1 NEFKKDM
8 VVAEAVL
15 TVYSGGMG
23 TAALKGGKSVA
34 KLDVDAPHGKQPHA
48 DMDADGGKGRGGL
61 LHGSGVD
68 DLLEGTPL
76 KDGKL
81 KTKAKLFDDM
91 LKDFDLLTEKYQ
103 HNMLK
108 QIFEKIRIKEEV
120 MVDPVFGQS
129 FSVWNISFFKDK
141 KDGHG
146 LQHIETSKGHVSE
159 APRNKDIPHEITPPK
174 GGKASGDSGH
184 SHHDEPV
191 TDKKG
196 NDANKNQP
204 HEKENMEA
212 EGTSKPDSNVSYGKV
227 FPTRKIDLDTE
238 GHIIERVR
246 ELRSKLSNRLKDE
259 LNFAYS
265 EVDIEGMDKKEFY
278 AHSSLNGDNKAKDY
292 ADYSLK
298 PTKPKYEATLA
309 PDRGGNIR
317 KRDNDTEYKILN
329 DLAARLDKLK
339 EPSKTR
345 GKIKL
350 FTEIDTCAS
359 CSRIIERFHK
369 DYPNIVIEVIHN
381 GDELVD
387 P

>member
-1 NEFKKDM
+1 
-8 VVAEAVL
+8 
-15 TVYSGGMG
+15 
-23 TAALKGGKSVA
+23 
-34 KLDVDAPHGKQPHA
+34 
-48 DMDADGGKGRGGL
+48 
-61 LHGSGVD
+61 
-68 DLLEGTPL
+68 EGT
-76 KDGKL
+76 G
-81 KTKAKLFDDM
+81 
-91 LKDFDLLTEKYQ
+91 
-103 HNMLK
+103 
-108 QIFEKIRIKEEV
+108 
-120 MVDPVFGQS
+120 
-129 FSVWNISFFKDK
+129 
-141 KDGHG
+141 
-146 LQHIETSKGHVSE
+146 
-159 APRNKDIPHEITPPK
+159 
-174 GGKASGDSGH
+174 
-184 SHHDEPV
+184 
-191 TDKKG
+191 
-196 NDANKNQP
+196 
-204 HEKENMEA
+204 
-212 EGTSKPDSNVSYGKV
+212 KPDSNVSYGKV

>member
-1 NEFKKDM
+1 
-8 VVAEAVL
+8 VL
-15 TVYSGGMG
+15 TVYSVGMG

-34 KLDVDAPHGKQPHA
+34 KLDVDAPHCKQPHA

-61 LHGSGVD
+61 LHRSGVD

-81 KTKAKLFDDM
+81 KTKAKLFDDV

-204 HEKENMEA
+204 HEKEKAGA
-212 EGTSKPDSNVSYGKV
+212 EGMGNAKYDYKKVEEVENRIRHESKEHGQFFDKDGNLIGDTVIGTEKAIDVSDYRDRGKDAV
-227 FPTRKIDLDTE
+227 FTHNHPTNGPFSLEDMMVAVDFDMLEMRAITPNGKTFSMTRGIDGWKVD
-238 GHIIERVR
+238 GQSVR
-246 ELRSKLSNRLKDE
+246 MVYRLVQEELRADVNFNKLYKEGRMDE
-259 LNFAYS
+259 AWDMFY
-265 EVDIEGMDKKEFY
+265 DKVAE
-278 AHSSLNGDNKAKDY
+278 
-292 ADYSLK
+292 
-298 PTKPKYEATLA
+298 
-309 PDRGGNIR
+309 RIGG
-317 KRDNDTEYKILN
+317 EYK
-329 DLAARLDKLK
+329 RK
-339 EPSKTR
+339 
-345 GKIKL
+345 
-350 FTEIDTCAS
+350 
-359 CSRIIERFHK
+359 
-369 DYPNIVIEVIHN
+369 
-381 GDELVD
+381 
-387 P
+387 